1 MSKQKIYDMSFSKIF
16 PLYVAKIER
25 KGRNVLELY
34 SVIEWLTG
42 YTKELLEEA
51 IRKEVSLKEFFAA
64 APNLNDK
71 RSLIKGVIC
80 GVRVEEIKED
90 LMREIRYLDK
100 VVDELAKGKKLSVIL
115 RQ

>member
-1 MSKQKIYDMSFSKIF
+1 MFKQKIYDMSFSKIF

-71 RSLIKGVIC
+71 RSLITGVIC
-80 GVRVEEIKED
+80 GYRIEEID
-90 LMREIRYLDK
+90 NTLTRQIRCLDK
-100 VVDELAKGKKLSVIL
+100 LIDELAKGRKMEKIL
-115 RQ
+115 RK

>member
-25 KGRNVLELY
+25 KGRTVLELY

-42 YTKELLEEA
+42 YNEELLEEA
-51 IRKEVSLKEFFAA
+51 IREEISLREFFDA

-71 RSLIKGVIC
+71 RSLITGVIC

-90 LMREIRYLDK
+90 LM
-100 VVDELAKGKKLSVIL
+100 LSLIHI
-115 RQ
+115 

>member
-1 MSKQKIYDMSFSKIF
+1 MSKQKLYDMSFSKFF

-51 IRKEVSLKEFFAA
+51 IRKEVSLKEFFDA

-71 RSLIKGVIC
+71 RSLIAGIIC
-80 GVRVEEIKED
+80 GVWVEEIKED